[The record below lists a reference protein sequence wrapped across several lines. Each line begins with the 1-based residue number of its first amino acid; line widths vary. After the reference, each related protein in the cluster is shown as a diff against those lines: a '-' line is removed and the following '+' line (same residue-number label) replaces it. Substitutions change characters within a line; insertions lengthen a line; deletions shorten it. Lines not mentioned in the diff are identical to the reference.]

1 MAGAGGNARVVLGAL
16 ATVLALLAT
25 ACGSSPAAD
34 EPAYGHA
41 LVEHRFEKTHVVR
54 LDDGVRLAVG
64 SPDGHRIQVQWSRT
78 GRADGW
84 STPTTVDTDRLWTHD
99 VQLAH
104 RGGTAAIDPDWW
116 REKEL
121 DDDYAPHHTSQVV
134 CRAFRCLPAHSSAGL
149 SGTKLDGAG
158 DFASFGLGPQRVLL
172 WDVDGGFRTSAVTGI
187 GPRATYDLAPDGSF
201 VAAQGRAA
209 GRLCIYDLFVTDRHE
224 TRFRRVASSAQVPAV
239 PPCDTA
245 SFEVG
250 RDRVNVDVE
259 ELSEGIEFRRSGDRW
274 SVEQSEH
281 PLVAYPDTHG
291 RSTLGT
297 QEIDLGD
304 AGTLSIGSPDQRRI
318 LVQAQP
324 AGSREW
330 GPPQQVATAPPGTRC
345 RTASPVGNRSGAVVV
360 LGCYLASQS
369 WRPAVRAPEDPA
381 YGLALGTTTGA
392 SWRVLPLRDPKTQP
406 LEQGTSQVLVQTR
419 SQTLL
424 WGRGHEDFV
433 TAALP
438 TRLVDGLGVTPDG
451 RRLLRI
457 SGNDDARRPCDAT
470 LYAAAVTGRRWTRV
484 RTLPIT
490 EEQIPSPSF
499 CDAYLSP
506 SDGGFEVG
514 VAGTDGY
521 TWDGRISP
529 RGAAGWGV
537 RSY

>member
-1 MAGAGGNARVVLGAL
+1 MAARGGNARVVLVAL
-16 ATVLALLAT
+16 AAVLALLGT
-25 ACGSSPAAD
+25 GCGSSPGAD
-34 EPAYGHA
+34 EPAYGRA
-41 LVEHRFEKTHVVR
+41 LVKHRFQKTHIVR
-54 LDDGVRLAVG
+54 LADDVRLAVG

-84 STPTTVDTDRLWTHD
+84 SAPTTVDTDRLWTHD
-99 VQLAH
+99 IQLSH
-104 RGGTAAIDPDWW
+104 RGSTAAIDPDWW
-116 REKEL
+116 REKVL

-134 CRAFRCLPAHSSAGL
+134 CRDFRCLPAHSSDDL
-149 SGTKLDGAG
+149 SGTKLDAGG

-172 WDVDGGFRTSAVTGI
+172 WSVDSGFRTAAITGI
-187 GPRATYDLAPDGSF
+187 GTRATYDLAPDGSF
-201 VAAQGRAA
+201 VAAQGRAV
-209 GRLCIYDLFVTDRHE
+209 GPLCVYDLYVTDRHQ
-224 TRFRRVASSAQVPAV
+224 TRFRRVASSAQVPAE

-250 RDRVNVDVE
+250 PDRVNVDVE
-259 ELSEGIEFRRSGDRW
+259 ELSEGIEFRRSDDRW
-274 SVEQSEH
+274 SVVQSRH

-297 QEIDLGD
+297 QEIDLGG

-318 LVQAQP
+318 MVQTQP

-330 GPPQQVATAPPGTRC
+330 GPPRQVATAPTGTRC
-345 RTASPVGNRSGAVVV
+345 RVASPVGNRSGAVVV
-360 LGCYLASQS
+360 LACYPEDQP
-369 WRPAVRAPEDPA
+369 WRPAVRSAGDPA
-381 YGLALGTTTGA
+381 YGLALATATGA
-392 SWRVLPLRDPKTQP
+392 TWRVQVLRDPKVEP

-419 SQTLL
+419 SRTLL
-424 WGRGHEDFV
+424 WSRGLTDFV

-438 TRLVDGLGVTPDG
+438 TRLVDGLGVTADG

-457 SGNDDARRPCDAT
+457 TGNDDARRPCDAT
-470 LYAAAVTGRRWTRV
+470 LYAAGVTERRWTRV
-484 RTLPIT
+484 RTLPIS

-506 SDGGFEVG
+506 ADGGFGIG

-529 RGAAGWGV
+529 LGTDGWRV